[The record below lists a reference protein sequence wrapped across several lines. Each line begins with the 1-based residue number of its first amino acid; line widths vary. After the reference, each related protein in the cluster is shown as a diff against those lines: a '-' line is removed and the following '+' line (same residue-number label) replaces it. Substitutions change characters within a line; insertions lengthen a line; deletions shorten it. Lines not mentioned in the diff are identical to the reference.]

1 MEFRIFQ
8 SIFCQTY
15 KIQKSAFA
23 FNEYVEKV
31 FEKFILVI
39 IKIRRSDWLMV
50 CVLVLLNWARNK
62 LDLDYR
68 KCPTQ
73 DQQCEDENARVMF
86 SIAGAIIFGLTAL
99 LAVESRRLEVRI
111 MAQKNIRSIHTYPS
125 YLQVTTACAHCC
137 HSFCILTVFPH
148 HFLAQYMEESKE
160 AKEMDSFRL
169 NKDELKVWVITWTSS
184 IVCPLVVSY
193 LTSLHFPVVE
203 SSRGSKVFSH
213 ARRRRRRR

>member
-68 KCPTQ
+68 KCATQ

-125 YLQVTTACAHCC
+125 YLRVIMAALYCTYVISAGHVLLFLLFLYVSLLFLDSTWRNLQKRK
-137 HSFCILTVFPH
+137 PWM
-148 HFLAQYMEESKE
+148 HF
-160 AKEMDSFRL
+160 D
-169 NKDELKVWVITWTSS
+169 
-184 IVCPLVVSY
+184 
-193 LTSLHFPVVE
+193 
-203 SSRGSKVFSH
+203 
-213 ARRRRRRR
+213 